1 MGRGFRPD
9 GMPQGGR
16 RAGVRNKLQ
25 TSFLE
30 DLLEAWQRDGKAAL
44 AVAAKEE
51 PMRFVQ
57 VVASL
62 MPKEVQLEATGPL
75 TELTDDELKALLEHV
90 RQERAKLIEQEPVLI
105 DVKH

>member
-1 MGRGFRPD
+1 MAKFRSD

-16 RAGVRNKLQ
+16 RAGARNKLQ
-25 TSFLE
+25 TSFIE

-44 AVAAKEE
+44 KVMMKEE
-51 PMRFVQ
+51 PSRFVQ

-75 TELTDDELKALLEHV
+75 AELTDDELNALLQHV
-90 RQERAKLIEQEPVLI
+90 RQERAALGIQWLGVFS
-105 DVKH
+105 